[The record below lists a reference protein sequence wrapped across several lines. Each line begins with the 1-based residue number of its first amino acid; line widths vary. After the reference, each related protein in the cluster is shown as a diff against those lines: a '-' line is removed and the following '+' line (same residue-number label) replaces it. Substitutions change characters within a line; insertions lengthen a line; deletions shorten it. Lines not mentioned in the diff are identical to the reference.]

1 MFLGL
6 FPSLTI
12 VPAQAAAPVIT
23 CAQGGACLVGETGP
37 GGGKVF
43 YIAPT
48 DTTFTQVSATGSMC
62 STDCK
67 YLEAATSASS
77 PTWGD
82 ARYVWS
88 GNINNSIKTTS
99 SAIGAGYSNTL
110 KMVAQSGAGTSG
122 AGSATRNYLGGGKND
137 WYLPSKDELNQLYL
151 QRANVGDFIGTDPL
165 IGYWSSS
172 EYTLDQSVIWAQ
184 VFIADN
190 TPVID
195 VKEGM
200 NYVRSIRAFA
210 PASPP
215 AAPTGLTATAGNG
228 QISIAFTA
236 GADNGST
243 ISNYKYSLDGTT
255 YTAFSPSD
263 TTTPVV
269 VTGLTNGT
277 SYTIRL
283 KAVNLIGDGAA
294 SASVTATP
302 ITVPILNAT
311 TMYIG
316 QSLTVSGT
324 GFNSTATL
332 VIQGSKS
339 LVFSQQLTI
348 STFTINSDTSLT
360 FTVPTASSF
369 LTGATSANWTIQARN
384 TSIEWGNNGTST
396 LQVYLPGP
404 TFSLSASSLNGTV
417 GTSITSYAIT
427 STGGAIASYAIAPA
441 LSNGT
446 LTFDTTTGLL
456 SGTPNTAASAA
467 TYTITATN
475 TTNTA
480 TQTFSLTVNALT
492 PVVVYVPPTPVPYL
506 RTIAPPKINFK
517 DGKFICTPGTYNAGY
532 TLDGVVQGSTTT
544 FFTPSTFTYN
554 LLINGVVQ
562 TSLSVTSSTA
572 SATWSIPSLT
582 SGSFIS
588 CSVSVSA
595 NSISNTDKST
605 DNTSAVSS
613 ALSTQATSVATAN
626 TDYSASQ
633 SANSKAYQKA
643 LVENRALWRKQ
654 IEATRT
660 NYYETIARITAN
672 DGTKKMIAD
681 KSTALKVYIAAQKK
695 SAADYKVSQPAAL
708 SAREAA
714 NKAAIDAKST
724 AIAKANALYGTFI
737 ESIGYGVLIP

>member
-1 MFLGL
+1 V
-6 FPSLTI
+6 LT
-12 VPAQAAAPVIT
+12 
-23 CAQGGACLVGETGP
+23 
-37 GGGKVF
+37 
-43 YIAPT
+43 
-48 DTTFTQVSATGSMC
+48 
-62 STDCK
+62 
-67 YLEAATSASS
+67 
-77 PTWGD
+77 GD
-82 ARYVWS
+82 A
-88 GNINNSIKTTS
+88 
-99 SAIGAGYSNTL
+99 
-110 KMVAQSGAGTSG
+110 
-122 AGSATRNYLGGGKND
+122 
-137 WYLPSKDELNQLYL
+137 
-151 QRANVGDFIGTDPL
+151 
-165 IGYWSSS
+165 
-172 EYTLDQSVIWAQ
+172 WAQ

-190 TPVID
+190 TPVAEL
-195 VKEGM
+195 KEATF
-200 NYVRSIRAFA
+200 YVRPIRAFA
-210 PASPP
+210 PASTP

-384 TSIEWGNNGTST
+384 TSNEWGNNGTST

-404 TFSLSASSLNGTV
+404 IFSLSASSLNGTV

-506 RTIAPPKINFK
+506 RTITPPKINFK

-532 TLDGVVQGSTTT
+532 TLDGVVQGSATAL
-544 FFTPSTFTYN
+544 FTPSTFSYN
-554 LLINGVVQ
+554 LLINGITQ
-562 TSLSVTSSTA
+562 ISLSVTSPAAT
-572 SATWSIPSLT
+572 ATWTLSTST
-582 SGSFIS
+582 SGSLLS
-588 CSVSVSA
+588 CSVTVSA
-595 NSISNTDKST
+595 NGVTNTDKST
-605 DNTSAVSS
+605 DNTSALSS
-613 ALSTQATSVATAN
+613 ATSTLTTDNAN
-626 TDYSASQ
+626 ADAAYTMAQ
-633 SANSKAYQKA
+633 SANAKAYQKA
-643 LVENRALWRKQ
+643 LVDNRANWRTE
-654 IEATRT
+654 IAAIRT
-660 NYYETIARITAN
+660 NYFDTVARINTQPKSAATN
-672 DGTKKMIAD
+672 KKMIAD
-681 KSTALKVYIAAQKK
+681 KSTALKVMIAAQKK
-695 SAADYKVSQPAAL
+695 SAADYRASKPAAAA
-708 SAREAA
+708 AREAA
-714 NKAAIDAKST
+714 NNAALDAKT
-724 AIAKANALYGTFI
+724 VTIAKANATYGTFI